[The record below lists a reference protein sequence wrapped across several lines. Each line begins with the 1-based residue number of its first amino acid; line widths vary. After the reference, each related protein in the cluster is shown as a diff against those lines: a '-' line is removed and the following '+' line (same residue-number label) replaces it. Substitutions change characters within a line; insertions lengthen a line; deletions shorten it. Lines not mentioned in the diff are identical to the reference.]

1 MWKSNG
7 SKMARVNISDVARE
21 AGVSLGTV
29 SNAINHPERV
39 RPETRRLIEE
49 AIERLGYLPNQSARL
64 RARLAAPQPWLQ
76 RPDSKRCPQRSRAR
90 GPRSC
95 HHEFKRKRRGGKTLS
110 AVLYWYAA
118 CWRAGAAVGVS
129 GVSTSACAF
138 GAGGV
143 PRCPG
148 CAARGALGFGRL
160 SRSGPLDCRACR
172 RVRGAQGC
180 GDRICFAPAACR
192 AP

>member
-64 RARLAAPQPWLQ
+64 LAGGSNAVIGLVLPRLNHGCSVQIASGARNEA
-76 RPDSKRCPQRSRAR
+76 
-90 GPRSC
+90 
-95 HHEFKRKRRGGKTLS
+95 E
-110 AVLYWYAA
+110 
-118 CWRAGAAVGVS
+118 RAGLDLVS
-129 GVSTSACAF
+129 MNSNEHAEVE
-138 GAGGV
+138 
-143 PRCPG
+143 
-148 CAARGALGFGRL
+148 
-160 SRSGPLDCRACR
+160 SRYLR
-172 RVRGAQGC
+172 
-180 GDRICFAPAACR
+180 
-192 AP
+192 